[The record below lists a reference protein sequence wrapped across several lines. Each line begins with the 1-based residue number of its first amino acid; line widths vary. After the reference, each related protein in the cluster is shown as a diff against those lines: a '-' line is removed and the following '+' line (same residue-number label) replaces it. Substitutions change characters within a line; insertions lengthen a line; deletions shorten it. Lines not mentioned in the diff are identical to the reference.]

1 MTIEEKEIEFKAV
14 YSAFSF
20 KVQRLC
26 LGYIG
31 NEEEANDLLQETF
44 IKVWQNL
51 DTFRGESQ
59 MSTWVYR
66 IAVNTCLQYIKKKK
80 KKNETPL
87 TEKAQVIKEEV
98 HNKEEEVQLLYK
110 CISQLVAADRLIITL
125 LLEEVPYAEIATVTA
140 ISEGNLRVKIHRIKQ
155 QLSELYTKYE
165 AI

>member
-1 MTIEEKEIEFKAV
+1 MIKEEKEKQFKSV
-14 YSAFSF
+14 YSDYSI

-26 LGYIG
+26 LGYTG

-44 IKVWQNL
+44 IKVWQNW
-51 DTFRGESQ
+51 DTFRGEAQ
-59 MSTWVYR
+59 RSTWVYR

-80 KKNETPL
+80 QKNETQL
-87 TEKAQVIKEEV
+87 NEKTHAIKEVV

-110 CISQLVAADRLIITL
+110 CISQLAATDRLIITL
-125 LLEEVPYAEIATVTA
+125 LLEEVPYVEIATVTA

-155 QLSELYTKYE
+155 QLSELYIKYE